1 MVDDASLGDYSKDRN
16 GKELA
21 IRRFGHSDNPLRKQ
35 FRSWEKKCFARL
47 SNRPNRRLASFFGQC
62 KPVDMRDLG
71 P

>member
-35 FRSWEKKCFARL
+35 FRSLGEKMFCK
-47 SNRPNRRLASFFGQC
+47 SF
-62 KPVDMRDLG
+62 
-71 P
+71 